1 MKAKGLKDKLE
12 KFNDVGMPCSSKEF
26 NDLKDVKT
34 IALSK
39 ENAELMSSMGLVEI
53 IENKKTKEK

>member
-12 KFNDVGMPCSSKEF
+12 KFNAVGMPCSSKEF
-26 NDLKDVKT
+26 NDLKDGKT

>member
-1 MKAKGLKDKLE
+1 
-12 KFNDVGMPCSSKEF
+12 MPCSSKEF
-26 NDLKDVKT
+26 NDLKDGKT

>member
-12 KFNDVGMPCSSKEF
+12 KFNAVGMPCSSKEF
-26 NDLKDVKT
+26 NDLKDGKT

-53 IENKKTKEK
+53 IENNKKKEK

>member
-12 KFNDVGMPCSSKEF
+12 KFNAVGMPCSSKEF
-26 NDLKDVKT
+26 NDLRDGKT

-53 IENKKTKEK
+53 IENKKIKEK

>member
-12 KFNDVGMPCSSKEF
+12 KFNAVGMPCSSKEF
-26 NDLKDVKT
+26 NDLKDCKT

>member
-1 MKAKGLKDKLE
+1 MKAKGLKEKLS
-12 KFNDVGMPCSSKEF
+12 KFNAVGMPCSSKEF
-26 NDLKDVKT
+26 NDLRDGKT

-53 IENKKTKEK
+53 IENKKIKEK

>member
-1 MKAKGLKDKLE
+1 MKAKGLKEKLV
-12 KFNDVGMPCSSKEF
+12 KFNAVGMPCTSKEF
-26 NDLKDVKT
+26 NDLKDGKT

-53 IENKKTKEK
+53 IENKKAKEK

>member
-1 MKAKGLKDKLE
+1 MKVKGLADKLE
-12 KFNDVGMPCSSKEF
+12 KFNAVGMPCSSKEF
-26 NDLKDVKT
+26 NDLRDGKT

-53 IENKKTKEK
+53 IENKKIKEK